1 MENTNPTQPNQA
13 NDNASNDSRY
23 ITIEQFLTDSG
34 IALTTAQLADIEPL
48 LQKRGI
54 KKTEVIARQVQF
66 ASLAKLN
73 QDQKKEFNYAL
84 VPRFVQ

>member
-1 MENTNPTQPNQA
+1 
-13 NDNASNDSRY
+13 
-23 ITIEQFLTDSG
+23 
-34 IALTTAQLADIEPL
+34 L